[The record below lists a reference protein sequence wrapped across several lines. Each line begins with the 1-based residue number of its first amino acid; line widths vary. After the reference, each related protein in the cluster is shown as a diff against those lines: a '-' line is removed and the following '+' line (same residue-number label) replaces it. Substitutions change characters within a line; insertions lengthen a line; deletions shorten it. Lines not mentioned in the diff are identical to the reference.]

1 MDKKE
6 LQNRGYG
13 LGGVWDNT
21 RKQIYYTPDGR
32 KAERIVQCRE
42 RQDGKV
48 YDILLAEGYTLTPPA
63 NPKLYCSGCDRWHD
77 TQKEVDVCVKR
88 KKAIERKG
96 QRIAEKMTGSK
107 DKKIEALEA
116 KVDKLT
122 NIIEKLLEGKN
133 GTKI

>member
-6 LQNRGYG
+6 LQDRGYG

-32 KAERIVQCRE
+32 KVERIVQHRE

-48 YDILLAEGYTLTPPA
+48 YDITLAEGYTLSPPA
-63 NPKLYCSGCDRWHD
+63 NPKLYCPGCDKWHD
-77 TQKEVDVCVKR
+77 TQEEVDACIKT

-96 QRIAEKMTGSK
+96 QRLVDKMMGK
-107 DKKIEALEA
+107 GDKKIENLEA
-116 KVDKLT
+116 KIEKLT
-122 NIIEKLLEGKN
+122 NIVEKLLEGKN
-133 GTKI
+133 GTKV